1 VFTVVGEV
9 RGVGWLNVLV
19 LICSNLIY
27 FNLMKCDM
35 LEVGKSCGV
44 ITCG

>member
-1 VFTVVGEV
+1 VFTVAGEV

-27 FNLMKCDM
+27 FNLMKCYM
-35 LEVGKSCGV
+35 LEVGRGCGV
-44 ITCG
+44 VTCG